1 MDNHRDRPRVYG
13 LRGLSRVPLVLAL
26 FASALYGGRVLA
38 QNTVTLGASVTSG
51 NGQLT
56 TDITWSTNPPLT
68 TGTPCVASGHANW
81 TGNKAGSGSQTVT
94 ISTSGTLPLS
104 LTCTFPGTVG
114 IAEFSW
120 TPATTNTDGSNY
132 VNRNFTR
139 IRYTFNPTLP
149 VSPLPACNAGGVVCV
164 DVADDVTPR
173 PTMRTVTGLTT
184 VGTLR
189 AVATHVNS
197 VNAESA
203 ASNAVTK
210 VFTGAVPVTQS
221 VSITVNPVPNGPTNL
236 VLP

>member
-1 MDNHRDRPRVYG
+1 MVNPR
-13 LRGLSRVPLVLAL
+13 SRSILHPRRCGRSLAL
-26 FASALYGGRVLA
+26 ALALAGAALYSGLAAA

-81 TGNKAGSGSQTVT
+81 TGAKAGSGSQTVT

-139 IRYTFNPTLP
+139 LRYTFNPTLP
-149 VSPLPACNAGGVVCV
+149 TNPLPACNTGGVVCV
-164 DVADDVTPR
+164 DVPDDVTPR

-197 VNAESA
+197 VNAESG

-221 VSITVNPVPNGPTNL
+221 VSITVNPVPNAPSNL